1 MNKTLTL
8 LFALVCSIALNAQEA
23 SSSIQWD
30 FHDGLQNWTP
40 NNSIK
45 NARAEDG
52 ILKATTLGNDPFFLS
67 PKISFK
73 PSFRH
78 GIKIRMKSSR
88 SSTGQLFFAPTT
100 EGPYNGFSET
110 NSLRFRFFG
119 GQDWQDI
126 VLHPFWNQFQEIVRL
141 RLDIDGEL
149 DVEID
154 SITITSSEDTE
165 ISSETKWTFQNNIHP
180 KWTVG
185 PDGTLLSPLLRVDFF
200 KTPYII
206 VTASCDREA
215 RAVGTIRSE
224 IKGLNQANERLF
236 VGDGKPHRH
245 LFVAGGSPNWNGE
258 LSQFSIRIVPEFEAP
273 YTIHSIEL
281 SAQQP
286 QEPDF
291 QVVYF
296 GNQEFP
302 NRVGKPCNIL
312 LLVLNGSAEAI
323 DYTLKPIAK
332 SPEGLRFIYDGKPFT
347 EKKLHIEG
355 MERAAVSFDI
365 VADSATTALLEA
377 QFFVNGKLIHTAT
390 SRPFDIKPIPTAHAN
405 STYVPKP
412 QPASTDYLIGTYYF
426 PGYGKNCFYR
436 SGILK
441 EWPML
446 VSSNL
451 WTKPALGYYDES
463 LPEVVDWQIKWAVE
477 HGIGFF
483 LVDWYWDAGTLYLEH
498 WIDAFQKAK
507 YRSSLK
513 WAVMW
518 ANHNPPGSHSCE
530 DWINVTKHWIGKY
543 LQTPEYLRLN
553 GKPAIFIWSPEGLR
567 RDVKGSENVAELFA
581 ISDKMAKEAGLPGI
595 DFYAMNDLD
604 FQRLKAEGY
613 IAQSTYHWWSDAPSS
628 SRDNMFF
635 SYKAVVD
642 RAEAAWNEREK
653 QAHPHGLPFIPVAET
668 GWDGRPRHSLNTYII
683 YERTPQEFKRHL
695 HSLKQWLDSRNQKLF
710 ILAPWNEWT
719 EGSFIEPCSDFGFE
733 MLRAIRDVFCK
744 NFAESDDTC
753 PTDLN
758 LGSYDQFPVIRP
770 VSQVSNRTQW
780 DFQAEQSLL
789 DWTPAPVAN
798 LQFTPDGCSFLT
810 RNGDPI
816 IASPKL
822 KIKAADFKR
831 LEVVLAA
838 SPSTTQNHTDIVEI
852 FWKTPFTSWNANAS
866 LSLPLI
872 ADGQSHSYVFNL
884 SKHHQWLGNI
894 TGLRIDPCGET
905 NRTIVIKK
913 FILHHE

>member
-1 MNKTLTL
+1 
-8 LFALVCSIALNAQEA
+8 
-23 SSSIQWD
+23 
-30 FHDGLQNWTP
+30 
-40 NNSIK
+40 
-45 NARAEDG
+45 
-52 ILKATTLGNDPFFLS
+52 
-67 PKISFK
+67 
-73 PSFRH
+73 
-78 GIKIRMKSSR
+78 
-88 SSTGQLFFAPTT
+88 
-100 EGPYNGFSET
+100 
-110 NSLRFRFFG
+110 
-119 GQDWQDI
+119 
-126 VLHPFWNQFQEIVRL
+126 
-141 RLDIDGEL
+141 
-149 DVEID
+149 
-154 SITITSSEDTE
+154 
-165 ISSETKWTFQNNIHP
+165 
-180 KWTVG
+180 
-185 PDGTLLSPLLRVDFF
+185 
-200 KTPYII
+200 
-206 VTASCDREA
+206 
-215 RAVGTIRSE
+215 
-224 IKGLNQANERLF
+224 
-236 VGDGKPHRH
+236 
-245 LFVAGGSPNWNGE
+245 
-258 LSQFSIRIVPEFEAP
+258 
-273 YTIHSIEL
+273 
-281 SAQQP
+281 
-286 QEPDF
+286 
-291 QVVYF
+291 
-296 GNQEFP
+296 
-302 NRVGKPCNIL
+302 
-312 LLVLNGSAEAI
+312 
-323 DYTLKPIAK
+323 
-332 SPEGLRFIYDGKPFT
+332 
-347 EKKLHIEG
+347 
-355 MERAAVSFDI
+355 
-365 VADSATTALLEA
+365 
-377 QFFVNGKLIHTAT
+377 
-390 SRPFDIKPIPTAHAN
+390 
-405 STYVPKP
+405 
-412 QPASTDYLIGTYYF
+412 
-426 PGYGKNCFYR
+426 
-436 SGILK
+436 
-441 EWPML
+441 
-446 VSSNL
+446 
-451 WTKPALGYYDES
+451 
-463 LPEVVDWQIKWAVE
+463 
-477 HGIGFF
+477 
-483 LVDWYWDAGTLYLEH
+483 TLYLEH

-604 FQRLKAEGY
+604 FKRLKAEGY
-613 IAQSTYHWWSDAPSS
+613 VAQSTYHWWSDAPSS

-653 QAHPHGLPFIPVAET
+653 QAQTNGLPFIPVAET

-695 HSLKQWLDSRNQKLF
+695 LSMKQWLDSRNQKLF

-780 DFQAEQSLL
+780 DFQTEQSLL

-822 KIKAADFKR
+822 KINAADFKR
-831 LEVVLAA
+831 LEVVLSA
-838 SPSTTQNHTDIVEI
+838 SPSTTKNHTDIVEV

-866 LSLPLI
+866 LSLPLV
-872 ADGQSHSYVFNL
+872 ADGQSHTYVFDI
-884 SKHHQWLGNI
+884 SKHPQWLGNI